1 MKPDHTFWD
10 KAAEKYA
17 AQPISD
23 ITAYDQTMERVVSH
37 LTPDTRVLELG
48 CGTGST
54 ALRLA
59 PHAASI
65 LGTDF
70 SAGMIAQ
77 AEAREGAGNVRFLQA
92 DAFDTA
98 LDEGGFDVVM
108 GFNLLHLIEDVP
120 SALARIHSLLAPGG
134 LFISKTPC
142 LAERSLGWKYGLLK
156 YLIPVMQWVG
166 KAPYV
171 KFESIAGI
179 DLQIEAAGFNII
191 ETGNYPVRPP
201 NHFVVANR
209 L

>member
-1 MKPDHTFWD
+1 MKTSSTFWD
-10 KAAEKYA
+10 KAATKYA

-23 ITAYDQTMERVVSH
+23 IAAYEQTLERVVSH
-37 LTPDTRVLELG
+37 LTPQARVLELG

-65 LGTDF
+65 LATDF
-70 SAGMIAQ
+70 SAGMIEQ
-77 AEAREGAGNVRFLQA
+77 ADARETMENVRFLQA
-92 DAFDTA
+92 DVFDTA
-98 LDEGGFDVVM
+98 LDDGGFDVVM
-108 GFNLLHLIEDVP
+108 GFNFLHLIQDVP
-120 SALARIHSLLAPGG
+120 AVLTRIHSVLAPGG

-156 YLIPVMQWVG
+156 HVIPIMQWVG

-179 DLQIEAAGFNII
+179 DRQIEAAGFRII
-191 ETGNYPVRPP
+191 ETGNYPMRPP
-201 NHFVVANR
+201 NHFVVAER